1 MAVLRSFLLRETFP
15 AALMAGAAGLI
26 GFLLTLGLG
35 ALVDHFYRHQLE
47 QRFAVAAGERADA
60 MQAGFRAHAADL
72 DGVRRFFVNAD
83 NVTQAEFAGYVQG
96 LAQPALFYAW
106 VPRVEHAQR
115 QRFENA
121 VRSDSHPGFTIHD
134 RGADGSP
141 VPAALRDEYYPLL
154 FLSSQLARE
163 PQFLGL
169 DMSGLPGRLETL
181 KRAARS
187 GEVAASGR
195 LVFVSQQAQ
204 ATARDG
210 GVILAAP
217 VVGPGAPE
225 TGRVRGF
232 VIAAFSLQ
240 QLLHEH
246 ESIEAALNLSIEL
259 EDLSNLGGEKLR
271 YSAGSASDSALQL
284 RRELLLGDRRYGLHI
299 RPTQAFLQANSS
311 PIVAIVLAA
320 GTLLSLML
328 AALLFSLASQHLR
341 TRALV
346 LEKTADLRQREAELA
361 AVNSRLRGVLDA
373 ATQVA
378 IIATDLRGTI
388 QTFNVG
394 AERMLGYRAAELVGR
409 HTPELMHLP
418 EEIVQ
423 TGRELSLR
431 LGRKVEGFEVFIAE
445 AGLAQGHVE
454 REWTYIRRD
463 GSRLPVNLMVTGVW
477 DAHGE
482 LVGYLGV
489 AIDITAS
496 RQNRLA
502 LEARDRLL
510 EKLTANVPGA
520 IYQYQLRADGSSCF
534 PYTSAGIR
542 TIYEVEPELVRQD
555 AQVVFSR
562 IHPDDLESLRR
573 SILQSA
579 ELLQPWRAD
588 YRVLLPRQGLRWLRG
603 EASPEPLE
611 DGSVLWHGY
620 LTDIT
625 GPKLVEQELRV
636 LSITDALTGAYNRRY
651 FQERLDAEI
660 SRARRTSGEGPAVVM
675 LDIDHFKLVNDRY
688 GHDVGDVV
696 LKRVCERVR
705 QRLRTMDVL
714 CRLGGEEFIV
724 LAPGVRA
731 EQAAVL
737 AEALWQILRDEPIE
751 GAGVI
756 TASFGVTQWR
766 AGESAAAMLT
776 RVDAAVYQAKQEG
789 RDRIVIAP

>member
-47 QRFAVAAGERADA
+47 QRFAIAAGERADA

-106 VPRVEHAQR
+106 VPRVEHAHR
-115 QRFENA
+115 QSFENE
-121 VRSDSHPGFTIHD
+121 VRADSLPGFTIHD

-154 FLSSQLARE
+154 FLSSKLARE
-163 PQFLGL
+163 PQLLGL

-195 LVFVSQQAQ
+195 LLFVSQQAQ
-204 ATARDG
+204 ATAHDG
-210 GVILAAP
+210 GIILAAP
-217 VVGPGAPE
+217 VVDVDASA
-225 TGRVRGF
+225 TRRLRGF
-232 VIAAFSLQ
+232 VVAAFSLQ

-246 ESIEAALNLSIEL
+246 ESTDAALNLSIEL
-259 EDLSNLGGEKLR
+259 EDLSNLDGERLH
-271 YSAGSASDSALQL
+271 YSAGSATDSALRLQ
-284 RRELLLGDRRYGLHI
+284 RELLLGDRRYGLYI

-409 HTPELMHLP
+409 QTPELMHLP
-418 EEIVQ
+418 EEIAQ

-463 GSRLPVNLMVTGVW
+463 GSQLPVNLMVTGVW
-477 DAHGE
+477 DAHDE

-520 IYQYQLRADGSSCF
+520 IYQYQLRADGTSCF
-534 PYTSAGIR
+534 PYASAGIS

-573 SILQSA
+573 SILLSA
-579 ELLQPWRAD
+579 EHLQPWRAD

-603 EASPEPLE
+603 EASPEPQA
-611 DGSVLWHGY
+611 DGGVLWHGY

-651 FQERLDAEI
+651 FQERLEAEI

-675 LDIDHFKLVNDRY
+675 LDIDHFKLVNDRF

-756 TASFGVTQWR
+756 TASFGVTEWR

-789 RDRIVIAP
+789 RDRVVIAP